1 MKLTKQQILEI
12 QGTDARYITKDQ
24 ISWFSPDQ
32 IGALSPDQIGW
43 LSPAQIGW
51 LSPDQIGALSPDQI
65 GCLTPAQISWF
76 SPDQIGALSPD
87 QIGWLSPDQIGGL
100 SPDQIGWL
108 SAAQIGALSPDQIGA
123 LSPDQI
129 GALSPECRD
138 VLNLKD
144 IPKLEKPYTK
154 ILAAVNGGGLEMQR
168 WHTCET
174 THCIG
179 GWTTTLTPKGKEF
192 EAKFGLPLAAE
203 LILKA
208 SRPDAPLPNFTASNE
223 AAMAFIEARAAE
235 EN

>member
-24 ISWFSPDQ
+24 ISWLSPAQ

-43 LSPAQIGW
+43 LSR
-51 LSPDQIGALSPDQI
+51 SQIGALSPDQI
-65 GCLTPAQISWF
+65 GGF
-76 SPDQIGALSPD
+76 SPDE
-87 QIGWLSPDQIGGL
+87 IGWLSR
-100 SPDQIGWL
+100 SQIGWL
-108 SAAQIGALSPDQIGA
+108 SAAQIGVLSPDQIGW
-123 LSPDQI
+123 
-129 GALSPECRD
+129 LSPECRD